1 MVFYDIIYQLES
13 FGVFDVVLP
22 FLFVFVL
29 IFGLLEK
36 TMILGKE
43 NGKPRTNI
51 NAIVGV
57 ILGLFF
63 ITQFEI
69 VQTLTN
75 FLPKVSLFMIIAVM
89 FLLMVT
95 FFGAKFHEGPSN
107 PTMWLIYIGA
117 IVAIYWALGPS
128 LGIELPYWAY
138 GDWIPWV
145 IMTGLIVLIWFVIK
159 GPSEKP

>member
-1 MVFYDIIYQLES
+1 MVYDIIYQLES
-13 FGVFDVVLP
+13 WGVFDIVLP
-22 FLFVFVL
+22 FLFVFTL

-36 TMILGKE
+36 TKILGTEGVEKHA
-43 NGKPRTNI
+43 KTNI
-51 NAIVGV
+51 NAIVAV

-89 FLLMVT
+89 FLLMIT
-95 FFGAKFHEGPSN
+95 FFGAKFHEGPSK
-107 PTMWLIYIGA
+107 PTMWLIYIAA

-128 LGIELPYWAY
+128 LGFELPYWAY
-138 GDWIPWV
+138 SNWTPAVV
-145 IMTGLIVLIWFVIK
+145 ILGLIILIWSVIK
-159 GPSEKP
+159 SPPE